1 MILPLGATFLE
12 VIWWMLI
19 VFFWTMVIWM
29 FISVFIDMFRRED
42 LSGIAKAAWSLAFI
56 FLPLLGILIYIIVRP
71 KGLPTDSY
79 YTGGQSGGSGASG
92 AQEIEKAKASP
103 RACNTS
109 STGAR

>member
-42 LSGIAKAAWSLAFI
+42 L
-56 FLPLLGILIYIIVRP
+56 
-71 KGLPTDSY
+71 
-79 YTGGQSGGSGASG
+79 
-92 AQEIEKAKASP
+92 
-103 RACNTS
+103 
-109 STGAR
+109 